1 MRKTDDHQKVTLEAL
16 LRVKREEAP
25 GESFWDSFE
34 SEFQRR
40 RLQALVGKPSLRE
53 RIWKPALKS
62 FSLAVPLLA
71 LAAVFIARENVGPFP
86 AAPSTA
92 SAVAV
97 NHQPQPAAKGQ
108 AESEE
113 VALAQGGSEPL
124 SSTSGRTQ
132 FVVDALQEESAGR
145 LDFRKVLYTPAIHV
159 SSSPQ
164 AKYVQDSF
172 RSGGYRVTTTDHD
185 LGRNF

>member
-1 MRKTDDHQKVTLEAL
+1 MRKTDDQQKVTLEAL
-16 LRVKREEAP
+16 LRVKREETP
-25 GESFWDSFE
+25 GEAFWDSFE

-40 RLQALVGKPSLRE
+40 RLQALVGEPSFRDRL
-53 RIWKPALKS
+53 WKPTLRA

-71 LAAVFIARENVGPFP
+71 LAAVFVAREYVAPFSS
-86 AAPSTA
+86 APSTA
-92 SAVAV
+92 APVAAG
-97 NHQPQPAAKGQ
+97 HLPQPEKGQ
-108 AESEE
+108 SLSEE
-113 VALAQGGSEPL
+113 VAMPQDGSSVV

-132 FVVDALQEESAGR
+132 FVVDALQEESTGR

-172 RSGGYRVTTTDHD
+172 RSSGYRVTTTDLD

>member
-1 MRKTDDHQKVTLEAL
+1 MRKTDDQQKVTLEAL

-25 GESFWDSFE
+25 GEAFWDSFE

-40 RLQALVGKPSLRE
+40 RLQALVGESSSRE
-53 RIWKPALKS
+53 RIWKPALKTFS
-62 FSLAVPLLA
+62 FAVPLLL
-71 LAAVFIARENVGPFP
+71 LAGVFFAREFVAPFSP
-86 AAPSTA
+86 APSEVSPVA
-92 SAVAV
+92 AGPLSQEEKKQAV
-97 NHQPQPAAKGQ
+97 
-108 AESEE
+108 SEE
-113 VALAQGGSEPL
+113 AATPRPESMVV

-132 FVVDALQEESAGR
+132 FVVDALREEPTGGR
-145 LDFRKVLYTPAIHV
+145 LDFRKVLYTPAIRV

-172 RSGGYRVTTTDHD
+172 RSSGYRVTTTDHD